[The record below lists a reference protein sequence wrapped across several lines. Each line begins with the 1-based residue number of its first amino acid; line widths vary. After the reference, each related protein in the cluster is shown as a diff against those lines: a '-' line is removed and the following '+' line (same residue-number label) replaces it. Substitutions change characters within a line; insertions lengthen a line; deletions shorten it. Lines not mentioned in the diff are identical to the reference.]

1 MARGHC
7 LRRRLAME
15 FTVTK
20 NEYIA
25 SQLALGKTHSQIIAE
40 QPMVDV
46 VGSIRGDNL
55 RNVVAILAG
64 GLQFRLDTAPESPIR
79 TALLT
84 AFKYM
89 MLPDYAINLSLPE
102 NAGLLENAV
111 QVGLVSSD
119 ERAMF
124 FALATYQ
131 RPLFESLTIY
141 DIVAVESPAK
151 VLLGDWQVLT
161 DVNTTRLMLTL
172 HSDMPEP
179 TLVRIEMRESHN
191 GVDWTTWRRVSHF
204 YDVQSAGVYYQ
215 QIPFNGLLREVRVR
229 GEQYAFDGAV
239 AVV

>member
-1 MARGHC
+1 M
-7 LRRRLAME
+7 
-15 FTVTK
+15 TK

-46 VGSIRGDNL
+46 VGSIRGENL

-119 ERAMF
+119 ERDQF
-124 FALATYQ
+124 FALATYKK
-131 RPLFESLTIY
+131 PLYEISQSDFAGSWHELGEVSSNQLIIKLKQKAPEQTHILVQSRDVFADGVY
-141 DIVAVESPAK
+141 
-151 VLLGDWQVLT
+151 GDWRH
-161 DVNTTRLMLTL
+161 NTACYLEL
-172 HSDMPEP
+172 
-179 TLVRIEMRESHN
+179 
-191 GVDWTTWRRVSHF
+191 
-204 YDVQSAGVYYQ
+204 AGVYRCDIRAESRQ
-215 QIPFNGLLREVRVR
+215 EVRWSCAYSLDV
-229 GEQYAFDGAV
+229 EIS
-239 AVV
+239 

>member
-1 MARGHC
+1 M
-7 LRRRLAME
+7 
-15 FTVTK
+15 TK

-55 RNVVAILAG
+55 RNVVDILAK
-64 GLQFRLDTAPESPIR
+64 GLQDRIDEAEPSPIR
-79 TALLT
+79 TALIVV
-84 AFKYM
+84 FKY
-89 MLPDYAINLSLPE
+89 LGLDNYQINLSIQE
-102 NAGLLENAV
+102 NAELLDGAV
-111 QVGLVSSD
+111 SIGLVTQS
-119 ERAMF
+119 ERAQF

-151 VLLGDWQVLT
+151 VMLGDWQVLT

-215 QIPFNGLLREVRVR
+215 FIPFNGLLREVRVR
-229 GEQYAFDGAV
+229 GEQYALDGAV